1 MSPSGPVRPLAD
13 DSSSLHVAA
22 CYCGWTPAA
31 LITLVYLSMSLL
43 TRWVSSPRE
52 FVTASAPFFSNWFFI
67 SGDCAIFTSSPCSR
81 LRIGVGVPLRAKN
94 PTHSDT
100 ANPGYPDSATV
111 GTSGRDG

>member
-1 MSPSGPVRPLAD
+1 MGHGSNLRRIRRGLTVDALGPRL
-13 DSSSLHVAA
+13 DSSSLRVAA

-31 LITLVYLSMSLL
+31 LITLVYLLMSLL

-81 LRIGVGVPLRAKN
+81 LRIGAGVPLGAKN
-94 PTHSDT
+94 PTH
-100 ANPGYPDSATV
+100 
-111 GTSGRDG
+111 